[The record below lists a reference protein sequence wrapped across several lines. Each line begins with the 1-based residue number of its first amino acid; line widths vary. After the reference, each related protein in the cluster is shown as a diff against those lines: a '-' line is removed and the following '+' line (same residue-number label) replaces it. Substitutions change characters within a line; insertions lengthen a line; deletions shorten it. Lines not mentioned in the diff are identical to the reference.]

1 MGLVTFPAGEPIMT
15 GRPFEDGLYK
25 EVDDL
30 IAQGHCPDGWLELAT
45 PEARLTC
52 LFHQSRTY
60 LAGLTEEESF
70 SWVPLKD
77 FPVRAKQLE
86 DAVCSLAKADPVR
99 VLLLAVHFRN
109 RPVLQATTDLVDLAH
124 VLNVLADE
132 GHDAALALERECIRT
147 LLFLQKGAPARAYF
161 GDPTQDPG
169 HGSVAERFL
178 EHAFAPDAPLSKVE
192 VFKRLSIEHDPD
204 TGRTLTELAREA
216 KPPPPMNV
224 LVRLAGRVVLHRP
237 FMPPKVRIGRD
248 HACELLLDNLSVS
261 RHHAELAWERG
272 KFVIRDL
279 GSANGTQI
287 NGALVGEHVLTAGE
301 KIGIGKFELSLVD
314 PPDAR
319 DPDPTVLLA
328 PGSEMVAGDAPMTLY
343 LVGDDQSVP
352 LDGEITIGKTR
363 GVDLKARGFWVKAV
377 HARVKAEGA
386 GAFRLRCQG
395 GASVQLNGQP
405 VSEAYLKAGDV
416 LVVGRSQFRLTP
428 SLASEPTGA

>member
-1 MGLVTFPAGEPIMT
+1 MT
-15 GRPFEDGLYK
+15 GRPFEDGLFE
-25 EVDDL
+25 EVDGL
-30 IAQGHCPDGWLELAT
+30 VAQGHCPDGWLELET

-60 LAGLTEEESF
+60 LAGLTEEEVF

-77 FPVRAKQLE
+77 FPVRAGQL
-86 DAVCSLAKADPVR
+86 DGAVCNLAKADPVR

-132 GHDAALALERECIRT
+132 GHDAALALERQSVRT
-147 LLFLQKGAPARAYF
+147 LLFLQQGAPARAFF

-169 HGSVAERFL
+169 RGSVAERFL

-204 TGRTLTELAREA
+204 AGRSLTELAREA
-216 KPPPPMNV
+216 KPPPPTNV
-224 LVRLAGRVVLHRP
+224 MVRLAGRVVLHRP

-261 RHHAELAWERG
+261 RRHAELAWERG

-279 GSANGTQI
+279 GSANGTQV
-287 NGALVGEHVLTAGE
+287 NGAKVGEHVLADGD
-301 KIGIGKFELSLVD
+301 KITVGKFELGLVE

-328 PGSEMVAGDAPMTLY
+328 PGAEVAGDNAPTTLY

-416 LVVGRSQFRLTP
+416 LVVGRSSFRLTP